1 MKAILPRQDFQEA
14 LNAIATLTSG
24 RTTRP
29 ILSCVKLTAGKDRLE
44 LCGTDGEAGL
54 RLSVPLLSVGKGGES
69 VVRAERLFSIVRE
82 LDDVELALESD
93 ERHLTIR
100 GEGSE
105 FHIFTMDPADF
116 PPLPEFEDE
125 PDLTVRGDDLRRMI
139 SMTIYAAA
147 RETSRYAINGI
158 LWEKKSKHLFVV
170 ATDGRRLA
178 RAGGDLE
185 TIGSGGDFDIIV
197 PSKAMS
203 VFEKVFTGER
213 DNPDWAVE
221 IKVMPNQ
228 VLLRSGERVLS
239 TILVEGTF
247 PNYMDVI
254 PREHNRLARV
264 AREVLFTA
272 VKRAALLTTEDS
284 RAVKLAFEAERLII
298 TSQAIEQGDARVE
311 IPIHYEGE
319 PLAIGFNPAFLID
332 ALRVMPYEEAY
343 LDLHESFR
351 PGVLR
356 CEDRNEF
363 LYVVM
368 PVSLAP

>member
-1 MKAILPRQDFQEA
+1 MKAILPRQDFQDA

-29 ILSCVKLTAGKDRLE
+29 ILSCVKLTAGKDSLE
-44 LCGTDGEAGL
+44 LCATDGEAGL
-54 RLSVPLLSVGKGGES
+54 RLSVPLLSVGKAGDV
-69 VVRAERLFSIVRE
+69 VVRADRLFAIVRE

-93 ERHLTIR
+93 ERHCTIR

-105 FHIFTMDPADF
+105 FRIFTMDPADF

-125 PDLTVRGDDLRRMI
+125 PDLSVRGEELRRMI
-139 SMTIYAAA
+139 GMTIYSAA

-158 LWEKKSKHLFVV
+158 LWEKKGKHLFVV

-178 RAGGDLE
+178 RAGGNLE
-185 TIGSGGDFDIIV
+185 QAGSGDFEIIV
-197 PSKAMS
+197 PAKAMS
-203 VFEKVFTGER
+203 VFEKVFTGAR

-228 VLLRSGERVLS
+228 VLLRSGTRMLS
-239 TILVEGTF
+239 TVLVEGNF
-247 PNYMDVI
+247 PKYDDVI
-254 PREHNRLARV
+254 PREHNRLARIS
-264 AREVLFTA
+264 REVLFAA

-284 RAVKLAFEAERLII
+284 RAVKLAFEAEKLVI
-298 TSQAIEQGDARVE
+298 TSQAPEQGDARVE
-311 IPIHYEGE
+311 APMHYEGE
-319 PLAIGFNPAFLID
+319 PLQIGFNPAFLND
-332 ALRVMPYEEAY
+332 ALRVMPYEEVY

-368 PVSLAP
+368 PVSLST